1 MAFLSRNVG
10 LILLLALVL
19 FTARAHAFGAGN
31 IASISSVEGKNWRH
45 GDIEDVLK
53 TIACIKHHKW
63 NTMMIKRVYFGNWLR
78 DYSQAMDTAAL
89 KKAQPET
96 IRILVWLLSFLG
108 FGYATAEFE
117 VTSERLG
124 VYRPEEHIDNP
135 KDYNENEDARPYDAR
150 LRAPVREI
158 ELQIDPETGMKNYI
172 ANGKGDWAT
181 STAYVKYSFER
192 SIHHGRL
199 YMNGSSFFKGKDADL
214 AEALRCLGQGLH
226 TLEDFGAHTN
236 YVELALREL
245 GYHNVFPHVGTNTMI
260 NLHGKQVY
268 PLVTGTFGTVD
279 FYHSVLGEATDH
291 FTQSEVNEMD
301 DALGTAQQAA
311 HSSNP
316 LFTLVKL
323 LSKVP
328 GTRELCDEAE
338 QLQASSQAQARS
350 LGGQDLGAQGAF
362 RGADDF
368 GGSTRGFNDWDTSRA
383 SQPGFPPQYQSHDAG
398 SWNAPQQDYQQHQQS
413 WGPPPHHPQWQDQ
426 GPPPPF
432 QQHDQF
438 GGTQNWQHQQGP
450 PPGAWDQQSQSQSWN
465 QQPPIQH
472 DQHQQPPSSS
482 TAWDQQAQTQQ
493 PSQQPHE
500 LPATQQSTAGQTTQQ
515 QVTAPAGLPGMP
527 DFDPA
532 KTIAQIYPI
541 LVFRDKVV
549 RTISAIIEKI
559 PGLEALVERITE
571 TLTVFILSLLA
582 PFVRPVI
589 NAISKTLQVGSTEVV
604 NSSGQH
610 QYEVWTN
617 ASSSD
622 PTHSMLSK
630 DHFSNILNEPAGHV
644 AAEILKFIAPRVLY
658 AWEHPNVPVDQVM
671 RDVEGIFHHPAIR
684 NESLEVHRNMFRAVK
699 DWVDRM
705 PDRQKLNNV
714 LSSES
719 VRAGKNHKAGVNP
732 HTQHGNQQQ
741 QQPQQQSQ
749 FGGLGGFASFLP
761 GQHQQQQGGHSN
773 NPLGMVGDMIGNFTH
788 LGGQQKPA
796 SGQQQHGGLSDVLN
810 IAEKLHVP
818 GVHNVQKYSKYMS
831 GFGGGQ
837 RGLDDDDGASQ
848 FRAFE
853 GSEMGGSREL
863 QEAAAD
869 GDRAAQDRDLASP
882 SPMPMPAPAGYEQY
896 ATQDP
901 GYSYGSGQGEQDQY
915 QYQTNY
921 QDPYQQ
927 GDHGGNQSYGGGG
940 YYGGR

>member
-1 MAFLSRNVG
+1 MAVAG
-10 LILLLALVL
+10 QDLI
-19 FTARAHAFGAGN
+19 GG
-31 IASISSVEGKNWRH
+31 S
-45 GDIEDVLK
+45 
-53 TIACIKHHKW
+53 
-63 NTMMIKRVYFGNWLR
+63 
-78 DYSQAMDTAAL
+78 
-89 KKAQPET
+89 
-96 IRILVWLLSFLG
+96 
-108 FGYATAEFE
+108 
-117 VTSERLG
+117 
-124 VYRPEEHIDNP
+124 NP
-135 KDYNENEDARPYDAR
+135 KDYNDNEDARKYDTR

-158 ELQIDPETGMKNYI
+158 ELQIDHETGMKNYI

-181 STAYVKYSFER
+181 SAAYVKYSFER

-199 YMNGSSFFKGKDADL
+199 YMNGSGFFKGKDSDL

-236 YVELALREL
+236 YVELTLREM
-245 GYHNVFPHVGTNTMI
+245 GFNNVFPHVGTNTMI

-311 HSSNP
+311 TSSNP

-328 GTRELCDEAE
+328 GTKELCDEAE

-350 LGGQDLGAQGAF
+350 MGGPDFGAQGGF
-362 RGADDF
+362 GASNDF
-368 GGSTRGFNDWDTSRA
+368 GGSARGIEDWDTSRA
-383 SQPGFPPQYQSHDAG
+383 SQPGFPPQSQGYDTG
-398 SWNAPQQDYQQHQQS
+398 SWNAPQQNYQQHQPG
-413 WGPPPHHPQWQDQ
+413 WGPPPPHHPQWHDQ
-426 GPPPPF
+426 PPPQNYQRDAF
-432 QQHDQF
+432 RGQQD
-438 GGTQNWQHQQGP
+438 WQYQQGP
-450 PPGAWDQQSQSQSWN
+450 PPGAWDQQTHSQAWN
-465 QQPPIQH
+465 QQPPFQH
-472 DQHQQPPSSS
+472 GQQQPPPPPS
-482 TAWDQQAQTQQ
+482 TGWDQQAQTQ
-493 PSQQPHE
+493 PASQQSH
-500 LPATQQSTAGQTTQQ
+500 QQQASQQNTAGQTSQQ
-515 QVTAPAGLPGMP
+515 QSGAPSGLPGLP

-532 KTIAQIYPI
+532 KTMAQIYPI

-549 RTISAIIEKI
+549 RTVSAIIEKI

-589 NAISKTLQVGSTEVV
+589 KAISKTLQAGSTEVID
-604 NSSGQH
+604 SSGQH

-617 ASSSD
+617 PNSSD

-705 PDRQKLNNV
+705 PDRKILNNA

-719 VRAGKNHKAGVNP
+719 VRAGKNHKVGVNP
-732 HTQHGNQQQ
+732 HTQGHGGQQQQHQQQ
-741 QQPQQQSQ
+741 QQH
-749 FGGLGGFASFLP
+749 GGLSGLASFLP
-761 GQHQQQQGGHSN
+761 GQHQQQHQGGHSN
-773 NPLGMVGDMIGNFTH
+773 SPFGMVGDMIGNFTH
-788 LGGQQKPA
+788 LGG
-796 SGQQQHGGLSDVLN
+796 GQQRPAAGQQHHGGGLSEVLN
-810 IAEKLHVP
+810 VADKLHIP
-818 GVHNVQKYSKYMS
+818 GVHNVQKYTKFMG

-837 RGLDDDDGASQ
+837 RGLDDDGDDDAGAGQ

-869 GDRAAQDRDLASP
+869 GERAGQNLTTP
-882 SPMPMPAPAGYEQY
+882 SPLPMQAPAGYEQY
-896 ATQDP
+896 AGQGQD
-901 GYSYGSGQGEQDQY
+901 GGLTYDGSGQTGQEY

-921 QDPYQQ
+921 EDPYRQ
-927 GDHGGNQSYGGGG
+927 GGGYGGSSGPGG
-940 YYGGR
+940 AYYGGR